1 MLDLSK
7 LEALKFP
14 EKEIEI
20 SIMGVPQ
27 KIIIS
32 AYGDDVSLQVADINA
47 NRPDDGELRI
57 RKLLL
62 TSCVKGMD
70 EKSADLLLRK
80 AGKEAKTILNE
91 IFDLNDQFDSER
103 DRLRELAEKN

>member
-7 LEALKFP
+7 LEALKLP

-20 SIMGVPQ
+20 SIMGHPQ
-27 KIIIS
+27 KVTIS
-32 AYGDDVSLQVADINA
+32 AYGDDISLQVADINA

-80 AGKEAKTILNE
+80 AGKEVRIILNK
-91 IFDLNDQFDSER
+91 IFDLNEQFDEER
-103 DRLRELAEKN
+103 DRFRGQAEKN